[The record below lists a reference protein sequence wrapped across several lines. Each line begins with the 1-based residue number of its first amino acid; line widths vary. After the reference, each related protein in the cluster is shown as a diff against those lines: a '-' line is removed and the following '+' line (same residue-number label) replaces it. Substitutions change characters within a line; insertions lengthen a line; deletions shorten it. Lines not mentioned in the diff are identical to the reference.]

1 MREHGQVLDAAR
13 QLEHPAGAVYV
24 AVDREVD
31 ARVEVD
37 ARSAVDD
44 DVAAA
49 AQFLEDLLG

>member
-1 MREHGQVLDAAR
+1 MRENRQVLDAAR
-13 QLEHPAGAVYV
+13 QLEHPARAVDV
-24 AVDREVD
+24 AVDRKVD

-49 AQFLEDLLG
+49 AQFFEDLLG